1 MILEAN
7 NLKPDKH
14 MTTNKKEIID
24 TAIGTIIMLNF
35 IAKQTYSKSLF
46 DLRETELSN
55 IKPVLEKL
63 MQEADVE

>member
-1 MILEAN
+1 
-7 NLKPDKH
+7 

-46 DLRETELSN
+46 DLTETELSN